1 MRSHTGERPYVCQHP
16 GCKKAFSNSSD
27 RAKHQR
33 THLDSKPYACPSPGC
48 GKKYTDPSSLRKHS
62 KHHQEHQSRPGR
74 RRVRSLI
81 CCILYFTNIFC
92 VDEQGRKNSHVNGCR
107 NRRERASPTTIYSA
121 PQFDQTPRSTSFD
134 PSYMTAV
141 ETDNFYYNRSFSTPH
156 RLSLSALF
164 NEVRE
169 DDDHIERS
177 CSTDSCMRMK
187 QEPHSMN
194 NYGDIV
200 MMAMTPSPPPS
211 SPPHPSSC
219 SSNSSLSSSSQ
230 SPSLLTYD
238 DQNKLL
244 LYERH
249 RQSCMQ

>member
-1 MRSHTGERPYVCQHP
+1 M
-16 GCKKAFSNSSD
+16 
-27 RAKHQR
+27 
-33 THLDSKPYACPSPGC
+33 L
-48 GKKYTDPSSLRKHS
+48 
-62 KHHQEHQSRPGR
+62 
-74 RRVRSLI
+74 
-81 CCILYFTNIFC
+81 FTKNLFF
-92 VDEQGRKNSHVNGCR
+92 DEQGRKNSHASGCR
-107 NRRERASPTTIYSA
+107 TRRERASPTTVYA
-121 PQFDQTPRSTSFD
+121 ATPFDQTPRSTSFD

-141 ETDNFYYNRSFSTPH
+141 EADNFYYSRSFSTPH

-169 DDDHIERS
+169 DDDQIERS
-177 CSTDSCMRMK
+177 CSTESHMRMK
-187 QEPHSMN
+187 QEPHEMN

-200 MMAMTPSPPPS
+200 MMAMTPSPPPQ
-211 SPPHPSSC
+211 SPPHASSC
-219 SSNSSLSSSSQ
+219 SSSSSSSSSSQ